1 MNARFDPSAA
11 PTPADRAYDR
21 ALSAR
26 EERASINA
34 AETHRAAVM
43 MVTRHRSNGV
53 GWSRYWLQ
61 NVAAHN
67 ARAGTNYSPVEYLA
81 ECLQEIADDAF
92 DSLPSPEQAAE
103 DEGFREADIRRDN
116 RE

>member
-1 MNARFDPSAA
+1 MNARFDPASA

-43 MVTRHRSNGV
+43 MVTRHRPNGV

-67 ARAGTNYSPVEYLA
+67 ERKGTNITPLEYLA
-81 ECLQEIADDAF
+81 ECLQETADDAF
-92 DSLPSPEQAAE
+92 EQLPSPEDAAD
-103 DEGFREADIRRDN
+103 DEPFREGDARGERD
-116 RE
+116 E